1 MRTIVH
7 PLRVLVAGFA
17 AGLVLAGCGGGG
29 SSIGG
34 TLNGLA
40 TGATI
45 ILQNNGSESL
55 TLTSNGTFEFD
66 TVVADGE
73 DYDVTVLTQPAGQ
86 TCTVA
91 NGSGTIDVFGSNVED
106 VEVNCQ
112 NSASVSGTVSG
123 LAAGTSVTL
132 SNAGVP
138 LAVAADGPFAFPGTL
153 APGTT
158 YSVTVTVQPAG
169 RTCTVTN
176 GAGTITA
183 GVATDVT
190 VACA

>member
-7 PLRVLVAGFA
+7 PLRVLLAGFA
-17 AGLVLAGCGGGG
+17 AALVLAGCGGGG

-34 TLNGLA
+34 TLSGLA

-55 TLTSNGTFEFD
+55 TLTSDGTFEFD

-112 NSASVSGTVSG
+112 NSATISGTVSG

-138 LAVAADGPFAFPGTL
+138 LAVAVDGPFAFPGTL

-176 GAGTITA
+176 GAGTIAA